1 MAPSFLC
8 YTLTRRYKHMPAR
21 NRKFTFDIVPVG
33 DHLEVTIPEIGV
45 TVATAGTTRREAI
58 DAAHR
63 AIIEHLMQQRRQ
75 TRKTRRPPSPHHH
88 APPTYPPRPS
98 S

>member
-1 MAPSFLC
+1 
-8 YTLTRRYKHMPAR
+8 MPAR

-58 DAAHR
+58 DAGHR
-63 AIIEHLMQQRRQ
+63 AIIEHLIQQRRQ
-75 TRKTRRPPSPHHH
+75 KRKSRRQASQQHQ
-88 APPTYPPRPS
+88 AS
-98 S
+98 AS